1 MNNTIL
7 TKVKKYVPTYW
18 PLQSFIATNPLFNL
32 IEQPLD
38 ECLSDLGKYIDIN
51 GSESI
56 QQYHQYYM
64 NGEISLHN
72 LELAIREFLSDKHLD
87 SNYATVLQNTLINPQ
102 VQHDLEYA
110 FNKSNQ
116 MISILYSNQVAKDK
130 NHIQSER
137 IKVKLI
143 KFLADF
149 LDLGQAKWDMPV
161 RSDNLYL
168 AWREYSIV
176 EDKYIRQSIE
186 ESPIDSEKAIE
197 FLLTKLGIPAKCT
210 EQYLIEILFQVLGWC
225 SIIKWLEERP
235 DNPYIK
241 RTASIA
247 DVLAIWLN
255 SEYAL
260 LLKHNWTFTIHA
272 NLNQSCDN
280 AIHEILKK
288 FITNEVVLGM
298 LNRYTIC
305 LIWQRAHELNYRNQ
319 LIDKINTSIKTTKDD
334 KYIPSAQFLFCI
346 DTRSEG
352 MRRKLEFIGNYAT
365 FGFAGFFGI
374 GFKLFDEQ
382 SGACSFQCPAIVV
395 PEITLNNKIQ
405 PQPPL
410 KKLQTA
416 ISTIF
421 NKTKSECFAPLIL
434 FDILGGWFSM
444 GLIGK
449 TLMPAKINKLFK
461 KSPASTYSNKSI
473 NIYQSSGGCNP
484 QGCNPEGFN
493 PDGFNPEILA
503 EKANFVLSAIGL
515 KTNFAPFVFICGHIA
530 QSENNPFQ
538 ASLDCGA
545 CGGNGGITNSI
556 VFCQALNDQKVRDI
570 LKTKYNIVIPE
581 STFFVSASHNTTTD
595 EFDYYN
601 LDSMDEVQHKLFTPI
616 SLAISHAG
624 ALLREE
630 RLRCLFGE
638 ANVDERK
645 SNWAE
650 LVPEMALA
658 NNAAFI
664 IAPRD
669 LTANLHLE
677 RRTFLHSYDP
687 DLDQDGE
694 ILNFIFNAPVIVGH
708 WINSQY
714 YFSTT
719 DMDTYGAGNKAI
731 HNVVGKFGVMEGNF
745 SDYKIG
751 LPLQSVAYKNKL
763 VHQPLRLLVVVYA
776 KQKQIDKI
784 LANSPILA
792 AMFRGRWAHLE
803 VIEPI
808 TTD

>member
-1 MNNTIL
+1 MNKTIL

-38 ECLSDLGKYIDIN
+38 ECLSDLGKYIDIK
-51 GSESI
+51 GAESI
-56 QQYHQYYM
+56 EQYHQYYI

-87 SNYATVLQNTLINPQ
+87 SNYTSLLQDTLINPE
-102 VQHDLEYA
+102 VQCDLEYA

-116 MISILYSNQVAKDK
+116 IISILYSNQVAKDK

-137 IKVKLI
+137 IQVKLI

-186 ESPIDSEKAIE
+186 ESPIDSEKAVE
-197 FLLTKLGIPAKCT
+197 FLLTKLGIPAKYT

-241 RTASIA
+241 RKAAISDI
-247 DVLAIWLN
+247 LAIWLN
-255 SEYAL
+255 FEYAL
-260 LLKHNWTFTIHA
+260 LLKHNWTFTIHV

-288 FITNEVVLGM
+288 FITDKVVLHM

-319 LIDKINTSIKTTKDD
+319 LIDKINTSKVTKNHNNT
-334 KYIPSAQFLFCI
+334 PSAQFLFCI

-352 MRRKLEFIGNYAT
+352 MRRKLEFIGNYET

-382 SGACSFQCPAIVV
+382 SGTCSFQCPAIVV

-405 PQPPL
+405 PQHPL

-421 NKTKSECFAPLIL
+421 NKTKSGYFAPLIL

-449 TLMPAKINKLFK
+449 TLIPEKINKLFK
-461 KSPASTYSNKSI
+461 KSPASTYSYQSI
-473 NIYQSSGGCNP
+473 SAYQSSGG
-484 QGCNPEGFN
+484 
-493 PDGFNPEILA
+493 FNPEVLA
-503 EKANFVLSAIGL
+503 EKANFVLTAIGL
-515 KTNFAPFVFICGHIA
+515 KSNFAPLVFISGHIA
-530 QSENNPFQ
+530 ESENNPFQ
-538 ASLDCGA
+538 SSLDCGA
-545 CGGNGGITNSI
+545 CGGNGGIPNSI

-570 LKTKYNIVIPE
+570 LQTKYNILIPK

-601 LDSMDEVQHKLFTPI
+601 LDSMDELQHKLFAAI
-616 SLAISHAG
+616 SLDISHAG

-630 RLRCLFGE
+630 RLQYLFGE

-669 LTANLHLE
+669 LTTNLHLD
-677 RRTFLHSYDP
+677 RRTFLHSYEP
-687 DLDQDGE
+687 DLDEDGE
-694 ILNFIFNAPVIVGH
+694 ILNFIFNAPLIVGH

-719 DMDTYGAGNKAI
+719 DMNTYGAGNKAI
-731 HNVVGKFGVMEGNF
+731 HNVVGQFGVMEGNF

-803 VIEPI
+803 VIEPNN
-808 TTD
+808 

>member
-1 MNNTIL
+1 MNKTIL
-7 TKVKKYVPTYW
+7 STIKKYVPTYW

-32 IEQPLD
+32 IEKPLD
-38 ECLSDLGKYIDIN
+38 ECLSDIGKYIDIK

-56 QQYHQYYM
+56 EQYHQYYM

-72 LELAIREFLSDKHLD
+72 LELAIREFLSDKNLD
-87 SNYATVLQNTLINPQ
+87 SNHTIGLKNTLINPQ
-102 VQHDLEYA
+102 VQHDLENA

-116 MISILYSNQVAKDK
+116 SLSILYSNQASNDTSY
-130 NHIQSER
+130 IPSEQ

-149 LDLGQAKWDMPV
+149 LDLGQAKWDMPITN
-161 RSDNLYL
+161 DNLYL

-176 EDKYIRQSIE
+176 EDKYIRQAIE

-197 FLLTKLGIPAKCT
+197 FLLTKLSVPAKYM

-241 RTASIA
+241 RTAAIS

-255 SEYAL
+255 FEYGL
-260 LLKHNWTFTIHA
+260 LLKHNWTVTIHV
-272 NLNQSCDN
+272 NCNESCDN
-280 AIHEILKK
+280 AIHEVLVNHSI
-288 FITNEVVLGM
+288 NESVLQM
-298 LNRYTIC
+298 LNRYTIS

-319 LIDKINTSIKTTKDD
+319 LIDKINLSKVTKTNNTPK
-334 KYIPSAQFLFCI
+334 AQFLFCI

-352 MRRKLEFIGNYAT
+352 MRRKLEFVGNYET

-374 GFKLFDEQ
+374 GFKLFEEQ
-382 SGACSFQCPAIVV
+382 TNSCSFQCPAIVV

-405 PQPPL
+405 PQPQL
-410 KKLQTA
+410 RKIQTA
-416 ISTIF
+416 IFAIF
-421 NKTKSECFAPLIL
+421 NKTKSGYFAPLIL
-434 FDILGGWFSM
+434 FDILGSWFSI
-444 GLIGK
+444 GLISK
-449 TLMPAKINKLFK
+449 TLIPEKVSKLFK
-461 KSPASTYSNKSI
+461 TSPAITYSDKSI
-473 NIYQSSGGCNP
+473 NTFQH
-484 QGCNPEGFN
+484 F
-493 PDGFNPEILA
+493 DGFNPEVLA
-503 EKANFVLSAIGL
+503 EKANFVLTAIGL
-515 KTNFAPFVFICGHIA
+515 KNNFAPFVFICGHIA
-530 QSENNPFQ
+530 ESENNPFQ
-538 ASLDCGA
+538 SSLDCGA
-545 CGGNGGITNSI
+545 CGGNGGIPNAI
-556 VFCQALNDQKVRDI
+556 VFCQALNDQNVRNI
-570 LKTKYNIVIPE
+570 LHSKYNIIIPK
-581 STFFVSASHNTTTD
+581 STFFVSSSHNTTTD
-595 EFDYYN
+595 EFNYYN
-601 LDSMDEVQHKLFTPI
+601 LDSMDEMQHKSFTTI
-616 SLAISHAG
+616 SSDISHAG

-630 RLRCLFGE
+630 RLECLCGE
-638 ANVDERK
+638 ANVDKRK

-664 IAPRD
+664 IAPRE
-669 LTANLHLE
+669 LTANLHLD
-677 RRTFLHSYDP
+677 RRTFLHSYEP

-719 DMDTYGAGNKAI
+719 DMDIYGAGNKAI
-731 HNVVGKFGVMEGNF
+731 HNVVGQFGVMEGNF

-751 LPLQSVAYKNKL
+751 LPLQSVSYKNKL

-776 KQKQIDKI
+776 KQKQVDKI
-784 LANSPILA
+784 LANSPILD

-803 VIEPI
+803 VIEPNN
-808 TTD
+808 

>member
-38 ECLSDLGKYIDIN
+38 ECLSDLGKYVDIK

-56 QQYHQYYM
+56 EQYHQYYM

-72 LELAIREFLSDKHLD
+72 FELAIREFLSDKNLD
-87 SNYATVLQNTLINPQ
+87 SNYTNELKNALINPK
-102 VQHDLEYA
+102 VQYDLEDA

-116 MISILYSNQVAKDK
+116 SISILYSNQAAKDK
-130 NHIQSER
+130 NHIQSEK

-149 LDLGQAKWDMPV
+149 LDLGQAKWDMPIKN
-161 RSDNLYL
+161 DTLYL

-176 EDKYIRQSIE
+176 EDKYIRQAIE

-197 FLLTKLGIPAKCT
+197 FLLTKLGIPAKAKYT

-241 RTASIA
+241 KKAAIS

-255 SEYAL
+255 LEYAL
-260 LLKHNWTFTIHA
+260 LLKHNWPPAIDV
-272 NLNQSCDN
+272 NCNQSCDN
-280 AIHEILKK
+280 AIHQVLCNHV
-288 FITNEVVLGM
+288 TNESLLRM
-298 LNRYTIC
+298 LNRYTIS

-319 LIDKINTSIKTTKDD
+319 LIDNINVSKVTKTTNTPD
-334 KYIPSAQFLFCI
+334 AQFLFCI

-352 MRRKLEFIGNYAT
+352 MRRKLEFIGNYET

-410 KKLQTA
+410 KKLQTS

-421 NKTKSECFAPLIL
+421 NKTKSGYLAPLIL

-444 GLIGK
+444 GLLGK
-449 TLMPAKINKLFK
+449 TLMSEKINKLFK
-461 KSPASTYSNKSI
+461 TSYASTYSDKSI
-473 NIYQSSGGCNP
+473 TTFQSSG
-484 QGCNPEGFN
+484 E
-493 PDGFNPEILA
+493 FNPEILA
-503 EKANFVLSAIGL
+503 EKANFVLTAIGL
-515 KTNFAPFVFICGHIA
+515 KSNFAPFVFISGHIA
-530 QSENNPFQ
+530 ESENNPFQ
-538 ASLDCGA
+538 SSLDCGA
-545 CGGNGGITNSI
+545 CGGNGGIPNSI

-570 LKTKYNIVIPE
+570 LHSKYNIIIPK
-581 STFFVSASHNTTTD
+581 STFFVSSSHNTTTD
-595 EFDYYN
+595 EFNYYN
-601 LDSMDEVQHKLFTPI
+601 LDSMDEMQHKSFTTI
-616 SLAISHAG
+616 SSDISHAG

-630 RLRCLFGE
+630 RLKCLFGE
-638 ANVDERK
+638 AAVDKRK

-664 IAPRD
+664 IAPRE
-669 LTANLHLE
+669 LTANLHLD
-677 RRTFLHSYDP
+677 RRTFLHSYEP

-719 DMDTYGAGNKAI
+719 DMDIYGAGNKAI
-731 HNVVGKFGVMEGNF
+731 HNVVGQFGVMEGNF

-763 VHQPLRLLVVVYA
+763 VHQPLRLLVLVYA
-776 KQKQIDKI
+776 RQKQIDKI
-784 LANSPILA
+784 LANSPIVA

-803 VIEPI
+803 VIEPNN
-808 TTD
+808 